1 MRSKGRITS
10 WNDARGYGFIAP
22 ADGGKQ
28 VFVHIRAFANR
39 NLRPEKNA
47 SLSYTL
53 SADRQGRPCAADA
66 ILAGDRSPRTT
77 ARRTVPLPVMG
88 AAVFSGLLVAA
99 VLMEKLPD
107 WMLALYV
114 FASLFTFL
122 VYALDKTA
130 ARKGT
135 WRTQESTLHLLA
147 LAGGWPGALVAQQ
160 QLRHKSRK
168 RSFRAMFRVTVMVN
182 CAALGWLS
190 TPAAAATLRSWLA
203 AIG

>member
-22 ADGGKQ
+22 AGGGKQ

-39 NLRPEKNA
+39 NLRPELNA

-77 ARRTVPLPVMG
+77 TRRTVPLSVMG
-88 AAVFSGLLVAA
+88 AAVFSVLLVAA

-114 FASLFTFL
+114 FASLITFL

-130 ARKGT
+130 ARKGA

-168 RSFRAMFRVTVMVN
+168 RSFRAVFLVTVMVN

>member
-1 MRSKGRITS
+1 
-10 WNDARGYGFIAP
+10 
-22 ADGGKQ
+22 
-28 VFVHIRAFANR
+28 
-39 NLRPEKNA
+39 
-47 SLSYTL
+47 
-53 SADRQGRPCAADA
+53 
-66 ILAGDRSPRTT
+66 
-77 ARRTVPLPVMG
+77 MG
-88 AAVFSGLLVAA
+88 AAVFSVLLVAA

-114 FASLFTFL
+114 FASLITFL

-130 ARKGT
+130 ARKGA

-168 RSFRAMFRVTVMVN
+168 RSFRAVFLVTVMVN

>member
-1 MRSKGRITS
+1 MRSRGTITS

-22 ADGGKQ
+22 AGGGKQ
-28 VFVHIRAFANR
+28 VFVHIRAFASR
-39 NLRPEKNA
+39 DLRPALNA

-66 ILAGDRSPRTT
+66 ILAGDRSPP
-77 ARRTVPLPVMG
+77 AAIRRTVPLPVLG
-88 AAVFSGLLVAA
+88 AGLFFVLLAAA
-99 VLMEKLPD
+99 VLMEKLPG
-107 WMLALYV
+107 WMLALYA

-122 VYALDKTA
+122 VYALDKKA